1 MMPGLSKLALR
12 NYFHDWQSSGCLVL
26 ALAAILGPMLI
37 VFGIKHGIVSGMVG
51 ELVEEPRN
59 RELRAVYSGQYEL
72 EWLSELGQ
80 LPFVDF
86 LVPRTRN
93 IAANI
98 DLKSKTARRI
108 LHTELIP
115 TATNDPLLPNISVPI
130 TGFHWLILSESAA
143 RKLSV
148 QVGDS
153 IDASIHRRYQNLTQ
167 RVHLSL
173 TIAAIAPISAF
184 ERDGAFVSIELLE
197 ALEAYRDGHAVPA
210 LGWSG
215 DDGDF
220 NLRYTGFRLFAKTID
235 DVVKLKQLLNQQGI
249 EVSTRAHEIA
259 TVQRMN
265 RNLSRIYWIIALIG
279 LVGFSLALGASLWID
294 IDRKRKELSVLRLV
308 GYTTADIVWF
318 PIIQS
323 MLTAIF
329 GWCLAIVLFHGI
341 AYSIN
346 NMMFNQMEAG
356 QVMCYL
362 LPKHYAISLLLTCLS
377 ALIVAL
383 FAGLRSA
390 HIEPAEGMRER

>member
-1 MMPGLSKLALR
+1 MPGISKLALR

-59 RELRAVYSGQYEL
+59 RELRAVYSGRFNPD
-72 EWLSELGQ
+72 WISELRQ
-80 LPFVDF
+80 QSYVEF

-115 TATNDPLLPNISVPI
+115 TAENDPLLPNISVPL
-130 TGFHWLILSESAA
+130 TGFHWMILSESAA

-148 QVGDS
+148 QTGDS
-153 IDASIHRRYQNLTQ
+153 VDASIHRRYQDLTQ

-173 TIAAIAPISAF
+173 KIAAIAPISAF

-215 DDGDF
+215 DTGDF
-220 NLRYTGFRLFAKTID
+220 SSTYTGFRLFAKSID

-279 LVGFSLALGASLWID
+279 LIGFSLALGASLWVD

-308 GYTTADIVWF
+308 GFTTADIVWF
-318 PIIQS
+318 PMIQS
-323 MLTAIF
+323 MLTAVF
-329 GWCLAIVLFHGI
+329 GWFLAIILFHVI
-341 AYSIN
+341 AYFIN
-346 NMMFNQMEAG
+346 NLMFSQMGAG
-356 QVMCYL
+356 QLMCYL
-362 LPKHYAISLLLTCLS
+362 LPKHYAISLLLTFTS
-377 ALIVAL
+377 AMIVAL
-383 FAGLRSA
+383 FAGFRSA

>member
-1 MMPGLSKLALR
+1 M
-12 NYFHDWQSSGCLVL
+12 L

-72 EWLSELGQ
+72 DWLTELQ
-80 LPFVDF
+80 QQPYVEF

-98 DLKSKTARRI
+98 DLKSKTARQI

-115 TATNDPLLPNISVPI
+115 TAANDPLLPNVNVPG

-148 QVGDS
+148 KTGDS
-153 IDASIHRRYQNLTQ
+153 IDASIHRRYQDQTQ

-173 TIAAIAPISAF
+173 KIAAIAPVNAF

-197 ALEAYRDGHAVPA
+197 ALEAYRDGHAVPV

-220 NLRYTGFRLFAKTID
+220 NMRYTGFRLFAKTID
-235 DVVKLKQLLNQQGI
+235 DVVKLKKILNQQGI
-249 EVSTRAHEIA
+249 EVSTRAHEID

-265 RNLSRIYWIIALIG
+265 RNLTSIYWIIALIG
-279 LVGFSLALGASLWID
+279 LVGFSLALGASLWVD

-308 GYTTADIVWF
+308 GFTTADIVWF

-323 MLTAIF
+323 ILTAVF
-329 GWCLAIVLFHGI
+329 GWFLAILLFHGI
-341 AYSIN
+341 AYFIN
-346 NMMFNQMEAG
+346 NMMFSQMQAG
-356 QVMCYL
+356 QPMCYL
-362 LPKHYAISLLLTCLS
+362 LPQHYVISLLLTSFS
-377 ALIVAL
+377 ALIVAI